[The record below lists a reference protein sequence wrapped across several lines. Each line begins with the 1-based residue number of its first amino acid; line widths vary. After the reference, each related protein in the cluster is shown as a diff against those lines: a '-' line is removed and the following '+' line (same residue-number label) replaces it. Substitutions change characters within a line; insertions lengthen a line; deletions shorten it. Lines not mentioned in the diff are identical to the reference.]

1 MRFQEFTKYLD
12 SLENTS
18 GRIEMYRILGE
29 LFQKADPAE
38 TAQIAYLCEGRLLPA
53 FEGLETGM
61 GERTIAVSIA
71 SAARRT
77 EEEVA
82 LASQKLGDLGLVAES
97 LSPRSKRGS
106 LGVSDVY
113 EALLRIAR
121 TTGKGSTESKQAQLS
136 SLIKL
141 ATPLEARYIV
151 RLTQGRLRLGIA
163 APTIIEAVARTQENP
178 KEARRIIERAF
189 NLCSDI
195 GLALATLRERGLGAL
210 ASFKVRVG
218 NPVRPMLAERLPG
231 AEQIIQKIGRCAVE
245 PKLDGFRCQ
254 VHLKNGRV
262 EMFSRNLEPMTE
274 MFPDIADAIRDQ
286 ISAKSAIIDGEALAL
301 NEETGE
307 FYPFQVTVQRKRKHK
322 ISEMAEEFPLV
333 LVAFDLLY
341 ANGKDLTQATYE
353 QRRAGLQRITRP
365 RRAGR
370 VRISEAILTE
380 RAEEL
385 QSFFDEEVSQGH
397 EGVVAKRLSAG
408 YEPGARNYNWIKLKR
423 AYRGELS
430 DTVDVVLIGYLRGRG
445 ARARLGIGSL
455 LGAVYDPRDDS
466 FQSVGK
472 IGSGL
477 SDENWI
483 RLRELLD
490 EIKVDAKPARVNSRM
505 TPDVWI
511 DPEIVVT
518 VLADEITRSPVHTA
532 GSDEHGRGLALRF
545 PRVVGFVRDDKSAE
559 DATTT
564 REIEKMFAQQ
574 RGPKK
579 GEAPADA

>member
-1 MRFQEFTKYLD
+1 MRFQEFTKYLE

-18 GRIEMYRILGE
+18 GRIEMYRILAE
-29 LFQKADPAE
+29 LFRKAGPEE
-38 TAQIAYLCEGRLLPA
+38 TAQVAYLCEGRLLPA
-53 FEGLETGM
+53 FEGLETGR
-61 GERTIAVSIA
+61 GERTIAVAIA
-71 SAARRT
+71 TAARRT

-82 LASQKLGDLGLVAES
+82 LASQELGDLGLVAES
-97 LSPRSKRGS
+97 LSSGSKRS
-106 LGVSDVY
+106 RLSVSDVY
-113 EALLRIAR
+113 ETLLRIAR
-121 TTGKGSTESKQAQLS
+121 TGGKGSTESKQDQLS
-136 SLIKL
+136 SMIKL

-231 AEQIIQKIGRCAVE
+231 AEQIIEKIGRCAVE

-254 VHLKNGRV
+254 VHLKNGKV
-262 EMFSRNLEPMTE
+262 QMFSRNLEPMTD
-274 MFPDIADAIRDQ
+274 MFPDIAGAVRDQ
-286 ISAKSAIIDGEALAL
+286 IDAKSAIIDGEALAL

-322 ISEMAEEFPLV
+322 IAEMAEEFPLV

-341 ANGKDLTQATYE
+341 VNGKDLTQATYE
-353 QRRAGLQRITRP
+353 QRRAALQRITRP
-365 RRAGR
+365 GRPGR

-380 RAEEL
+380 SGEEL

-430 DTVDVVLIGYLRGRG
+430 DTVDVVIVGYLRGRG

-466 FQSVGK
+466 FQTVGK

-477 SDENWI
+477 SDDNWI

-490 EIKVDAKPARVNSRM
+490 GIRVTAKPARVNSRM
-505 TPDVWI
+505 TPDVWVE
-511 DPEIVVT
+511 PEIVLT

-559 DATTT
+559 DATTA
-564 REIEKMFAQQ
+564 REIEQMFTQQ

-579 GEAPADA
+579 GKAPGG